1 MVDCTHDEP
10 ADGGPPGHG
19 AAGGRRLRQA
29 RRRRGRRRGA
39 HPRGLTRCCERG
51 GADALRLL
59 RAAHAQ
65 NGVLT
70 NLYMDRRVGPEAEL
84 PAPHLI

>member
-1 MVDCTHDEP
+1 MEQLGAGASGKLVADEDVVEERIHEAYP
-10 ADGGPPGHG
+10 VAVS
-19 AAGGRRLRQA
+19 AAR
-29 RRRRGRRRGA
+29 
-39 HPRGLTRCCERG
+39 
-51 GADALRLL
+51 ADALRLL

-70 NLYMDRRVGPEAEL
+70 NLYMDRRVGPEAEF